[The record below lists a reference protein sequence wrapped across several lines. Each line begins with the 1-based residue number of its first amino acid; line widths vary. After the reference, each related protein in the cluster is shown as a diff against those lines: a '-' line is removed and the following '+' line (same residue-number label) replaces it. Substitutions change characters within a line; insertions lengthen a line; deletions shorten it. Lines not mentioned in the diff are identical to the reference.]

1 MLKIAPPT
9 PRMPP
14 SRLVMLAV
22 SETKRFT
29 SVVITDA
36 TSNSSSMVRKAS
48 EARKSET
55 TVGKIWTNSVV
66 CSTITG
72 TRRSE
77 EHTSELQSRFDLVC
91 RLLLETKNKIDKHE
105 ER

>member
-1 MLKIAPPT
+1 LIQVKKTKKDRENTTTINTEKPMLKIAPPT
-9 PRMPP
+9 PRMPQ

-72 TRRSE
+72 TRA
-77 EHTSELQSRFDLVC
+77 D
-91 RLLLETKNKIDKHE
+91 
-105 ER
+105 